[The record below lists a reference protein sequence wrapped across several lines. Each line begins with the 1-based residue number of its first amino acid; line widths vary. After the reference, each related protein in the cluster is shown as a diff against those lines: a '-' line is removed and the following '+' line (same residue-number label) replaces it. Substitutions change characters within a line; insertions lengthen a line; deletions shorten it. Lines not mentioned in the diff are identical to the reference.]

1 MVVLTNAEDIF
12 PLAVMTLPLQPATY
26 DELGTNWA
34 GYFLPT
40 KQPTMTTASLDDLS
54 NPVTA
59 TDSRP
64 PSRAHS
70 ERSIMV
76 KAKRIKELRKQV
88 ERAERVQDPF
98 EPMRRTQDARQQ
110 QGDQQPAL
118 LWRGSENHGVK
129 GDKDNNNIT
138 AQTPVD
144 ARFSIEYRSSAQD
157 LSSELVDSCLDLFVA
172 NMGELYR
179 NSSFGLDLD
188 AKRSELTHRK
198 ARYLLVF
205 EAAEVGATHNPMPCS
220 SDATTRPN
228 ASDRLAAFVHFRYCL
243 DDDEAPSCAVL
254 YVYEIQV
261 LAGCSGQG
269 LGTELM
275 NAISS
280 AALAVGLKKVVLT
293 ALKSNPRALRFYKG
307 RLGFAIDETDPSTCG
322 DVVDYEILSKVV
334 SA

>member
-1 MVVLTNAEDIF
+1 
-12 PLAVMTLPLQPATY
+12 
-26 DELGTNWA
+26 
-34 GYFLPT
+34 
-40 KQPTMTTASLDDLS
+40 
-54 NPVTA
+54 
-59 TDSRP
+59 
-64 PSRAHS
+64 
-70 ERSIMV
+70 MV

-88 ERAERVQDPF
+88 ERAERVQDTF
-98 EPMRRTQDARQQ
+98 ERVRRTQHMLE
-110 QGDQQPAL
+110 DQQPAL
-118 LWRGSENHGVK
+118 LWRGSEYHGGK
-129 GDKDNNNIT
+129 DDKDNDNKHST

-144 ARFSIEYRSSAQD
+144 ARYAIEYRSSAQD

-205 EAAEVGATHNPMPCS
+205 ESSEVGATHSPSPCFS
-220 SDATTRPN
+220 GSTTRPN

-261 LAGCSGQG
+261 SAGCSGQG
-269 LGTELM
+269 LGTVLM
-275 NAISS
+275 NAISG
-280 AALAVGLKKVVLT
+280 AGQAVGLNKVVLT
-293 ALKSNPRALRFYKG
+293 ALKSNPRALRFYKD

-322 DVVDYEILSKVV
+322 EAVDYEILSKAI
-334 SA
+334 SS